1 MLRPCAF
8 VWFVIVL
15 ASACGRNAMG
25 VAAPS
30 SGDAPDLAPAFECGA
45 LQPLADGVLT
55 PRHAVRAL
63 FAPDRSSLVLQV
75 RGELTPY
82 GSWLDDLL
90 LVRLPSGE
98 VSPIIGSIHSF
109 EWLQPG
115 STLLVNSGLDLVV
128 VNADGSGT
136 RTLVRNVCD
145 YVAAPDGSRVYALH
159 DCDAYNSNTGTMDV
173 IDVAS
178 GASTRLAVGALF
190 GYPTPTRS
198 TAVSPD
204 GRWVAFVTFLPS
216 PDSLMD
222 ENIVVVVANA
232 DGRVETVT
240 PQLLGNSPG
249 FVSNDLLLYAAGST
263 IGLGDIRGHV
273 PGTGD
278 ASYLIAANR
287 DPSQFQYQVSPDKTW
302 LLGAREN
309 TGTVNQLYAIRLDG
323 SGERLLA
330 SDLYDFGNSAYA
342 LRAFAF
348 SATGRVLY
356 NTGPDLGVATVGLDG
371 GTPTVLSTN
380 GWFVEAPRLD
390 QVALVEPFPA
400 SPSPSRL
407 RLVDLES
414 GPDIFAYDSDGA
426 IGTVGF
432 PPNHSGLVF
441 VESRFP
447 AADRLRYSSADQ
459 SVVLGEWQTTQF
471 QPDSLADHNGT
482 VLDIYPVDPTGCFT
496 VFDTDQTPGP
506 GTRLAILPQ

>member
-1 MLRPCAF
+1 
-8 VWFVIVL
+8 
-15 ASACGRNAMG
+15 
-25 VAAPS
+25 
-30 SGDAPDLAPAFECGA
+30 
-45 LQPLADGVLT
+45 
-55 PRHAVRAL
+55 
-63 FAPDRSSLVLQV
+63 V
-75 RGELTPY
+75 RGEFTAP
-82 GSWLDDLL
+82 GDWVDDLL

-98 VSPIIGSIHSF
+98 VSPIISSVYSF

-128 VNADGSGT
+128 VNADGSEA

-159 DCDAYNSNTGTMDV
+159 DCDSQNTGTMDV

-216 PDSLMD
+216 LEPLA
-222 ENIVVVVANA
+222 EGNIVVAVANA

-240 PQLLGNSPG
+240 PQLYGNNPG
-249 FVSNDLLLYAAGST
+249 FVSNDLLLYAAGSM
-263 IGLGDIRGHV
+263 IGAGDIRGHV

-287 DPSQFQYQVSPDKTW
+287 YPSLFEYQVSPDKTW
-302 LLGAREN
+302 LLGAGES
-309 TGTVNQLYAIRLDG
+309 TGTINQLYAIRLDG
-323 SGERLLA
+323 NGERLLA

-348 SATGRVLY
+348 STTGRVLY

-371 GTPTVLSTN
+371 ATPTVLSTS
-380 GWFVEAPRLD
+380 GWFVESPRLD
-390 QVALVEPFPA
+390 QVALVEPFSA
-400 SPSPSRL
+400 SPSRL

-414 GPDIFAYDSDGA
+414 GTDIFAYDSDGA

-432 PPNHSGLVF
+432 PPNRRGLVF

-447 AADRLRYSSADQ
+447 APNRLRYSSADQ
-459 SVVLGEWQTTQF
+459 SVVLGEWQNTEF

-496 VFDTDQTPGP
+496 VFDTDLAPGP